1 MEENNKPVVSRVWG
15 VLVRELYLKKVG
27 SLFDEHIVRI
37 KEKGERNIGN
47 KKGGI

>member
-1 MEENNKPVVSRVWG
+1 
-15 VLVRELYLKKVG
+15 VLVRELYLKKVR